1 MSQITHV
8 SKNEPYGR
16 FSAELVEY
24 NNSMLQ
30 LLRLRNGCL
39 RLRNDSLRLGHVEIG
54 RAGGCKGAPSPPP
67 PEVLPSLTMQ
77 RPDHRDMLRK
87 HVKRPSDLNSSVQEE
102 ETSVMIVDLTCPIS
116 LRRQLVPVRTVNCQ
130 HAQTFCKTS
139 LSPDDARCPICKKTG
154 TIVCDLELYSL
165 LRKQPTWNKI
175 VVTSAGEIKEMVGRK
190 HSIIDLVTPP
200 AVHLDRSRAARI
212 FNFSPVF
219 THDGVSNRLRRRNSS
234 VIILEG

>member
-8 SKNEPYGR
+8 SKNGPYGR
-16 FSAELVEY
+16 FLAELVEY
-24 NNSMLQ
+24 NNSML
-30 LLRLRNGCL
+30 
-39 RLRNDSLRLGHVEIG
+39 RLRNDYLDLRLRHVEIG
-54 RAGGCKGAPSPPP
+54 RAGGCKGAPSPPQ
-67 PEVLPSLTMQ
+67 EVLPSLTMQ
-77 RPDHRDMLRK
+77 RPDLDKRDMLRK

-116 LRRQLVPVRTVNCQ
+116 LRRQFVPVRTVNCQ

-139 LSPDDARCPICKKTG
+139 LSSDDARCPICKKTG

-175 VVTSAGEIKEMVGRK
+175 LVTSAGEIKEMVGRK

-219 THDGVSNRLRRRNSS
+219 THDGVSNRLRRRNYS